1 LRIISRAEWGA
12 RPPKYRIAIP
22 LPSPEL
28 WLHHSVSASGGA
40 SRIRGI
46 QNFHMDENGWP
57 DIAYTFLI
65 NHEGLIYEGVPP
77 GFRGTHTAGHNTSGH
92 AICLLGNFNTT
103 QPTEAALESL
113 VSLIEHGHN
122 EEWWPEVLTG
132 GHRDTRGNAVGDCP
146 GNKLYALIPEI
157 NEEASMPTAEEI
169 ALAVWNVKV
178 TRAGVPI
185 PVIQEVADIK
195 TMVSFLRQDAQNLS
209 DAELASAVNNLAKMI
224 NAQPQKVI
232 DLLKSKL

>member
-1 LRIISRAEWGA
+1 
-12 RPPKYRIAIP
+12 
-22 LPSPEL
+22 
-28 WLHHSVSASGGA
+28 
-40 SRIRGI
+40 
-46 QNFHMDENGWP
+46 MDEKGWP

-157 NEEASMPTAEEI
+157 NEELTMPTIEEI
-169 ALAVWNVKV
+169 REAIRSETPSAVLAAQFGGPVGSSKRKTFAEHVLNISALVGALD
-178 TRAGVPI
+178 AEGVS
-185 PVIQEVADIK
+185 ETELDAVADRII
-195 TMVSFLRQDAQNLS
+195 
-209 DAELASAVNNLAKMI
+209 ASVPDEVLVRLKAK
-224 NAQPQKVI
+224 
-232 DLLKSKL
+232 L

>member
-1 LRIISRAEWGA
+1 
-12 RPPKYRIAIP
+12 
-22 LPSPEL
+22 
-28 WLHHSVSASGGA
+28 
-40 SRIRGI
+40 
-46 QNFHMDENGWP
+46 MDEKGWP

-113 VSLIEHGHN
+113 VSLIEHGHGQG
-122 EEWWPEVLTG
+122 WWPETLTG

-169 ALAVWNVKV
+169 AAAVWKYPVFP
-178 TRAGVPI
+178 AEGV
-185 PVIQEVADIK
+185 EMD
-195 TMVSFLRQDAQNLS
+195 MRNLS
-209 DAELASAVNNLAKMI
+209 ARTYNNSQEIKFLVGALDLEGVSEAELDERVAELVAVV
-224 NAQPQKVI
+224 NAQPAAFVAK
-232 DLLKSKL
+232 LKASL